1 MAANL
6 LAGKGHSQRSGGGAG
21 IPRDAAKR
29 INFGIIY
36 GVGRKALAKQPRI
49 PVEKAAEYLKK
60 YHERYSWIPAAVQ
73 AGGGGRYG
81 AWLHP
86 DVHGPGAPL

>member
-6 LAGKGHSQRSGGGAG
+6 LAGKDIHSAAAEELG

-36 GVGRKALAKQPRI
+36 GSGRKALAKQLRI
-49 PVEKAAEYLKK
+49 SVEKAAEYLQK
-60 YHERYSWIPAAVQ
+60 YHERYPGFRRLYKRAEEVATERGSS
-73 AGGGGRYG
+73 
-81 AWLHP
+81 